1 MNLIIK
7 DKDFKFRQTEFLE
20 LDTQALELPVSEHID
35 EIRQRVFH
43 SSIFLILSVCVI
55 FLNITPIV
63 QILEAPVQGIKFIQ
77 LSPGEY
83 FLSTVKI
90 AFYGGL
96 LFTLPFLISQI
107 IFYVLPGLTKSEKN
121 TIVPILLASVVLFG
135 LGLLFAYYILVPA
148 ALNFF
153 IGYSTDVIEPIWS
166 FDQYFD
172 FILFVFYSTGLS
184 FQVPIVQIILGLA
197 GIVSGKQMLE
207 LWRYVILA
215 STILSAVLTPST
227 DPITQIC
234 LAGAILFLY
243 FTGASILILYKK

>member
-1 MNLIIK
+1 MNLIVK
-7 DKDFKFRQTEFLE
+7 DKDFKFSKTDFGD
-20 LDTQALELPVSEHID
+20 LDSETLELPVSEHID
-35 EIRQRVFH
+35 EIRQRTFH
-43 SSIFLILSVCVI
+43 SLGFLIISVCVI
-55 FLNITPIV
+55 FLNITHIV

-90 AFYGGL
+90 AFYGGF
-96 LFTLPFLISQI
+96 LFTIPFLISQI
-107 IFYVLPGLTKSEKN
+107 IFYILPGLTNSEKDI
-121 TIVPILLASVVLFG
+121 IVPILLTSVLLFG
-135 LGLLFAYYILVPA
+135 GGLIFAYYVLIPA

-172 FILFVFYSTGLS
+172 FILFVFYSTGLA
-184 FQVPIVQIILGLA
+184 FQVPIFQIVLGLT
-197 GIVSGKQMLE
+197 GIITGKKMLE
-207 LWRYVILA
+207 LWRYVVLA
-215 STILSAVLTPST
+215 STVVSAVLTPST

-243 FTGASILILYKK
+243 LTGASILIFYKK

>member
-1 MNLIIK
+1 VNLIVK
-7 DKDFKFRQTEFLE
+7 NKDFKFSKTDFGD
-20 LDTQALELPVSEHID
+20 LDSETLELPVSEHID
-35 EIRQRVFH
+35 EIRQRTFH
-43 SSIFLILSVCVI
+43 SLGFLIVSVCVI
-55 FLNITPIV
+55 FLNITHIV

-90 AFYGGL
+90 AFYGGF
-96 LFTLPFLISQI
+96 LFTIPFLISQI
-107 IFYVLPGLTKSEKN
+107 IFYILPGLTKSEKDI
-121 TIVPILLASVVLFG
+121 IVPILLTSVLLFG
-135 LGLLFAYYILVPA
+135 GGLIFAYYVLIPA

-172 FILFVFYSTGLS
+172 FILFVFYSTGLA
-184 FQVPIVQIILGLA
+184 FQVPIFQIVLGLT
-197 GIVSGKQMLE
+197 GIITGKKMLE
-207 LWRYVILA
+207 LWRYVVLA
-215 STILSAVLTPST
+215 STVVSAVLTPST

-243 FTGASILILYKK
+243 LTGASILIFYNK

>member
-1 MNLIIK
+1 VDLIIK
-7 DKDFKFRQTEFLE
+7 DNDFQFLKTKSLG
-20 LDTQALELPVSEHID
+20 LDSEALELPVSEHID
-35 EIRQRVFH
+35 EIRQRGFH
-43 SSIFLILSVCVI
+43 SVVFLIIAISVI
-55 FLNITPIV
+55 FFNMTPIV
-63 QILEAPVQGIKFIQ
+63 QVLEAPVQGIKFIQ

-96 LFTLPFLISQI
+96 LFTIPFLISQI
-107 IFYVLPGLTKSEKN
+107 IFYVLPGLTKSEKDI
-121 TIVPILLASVVLFG
+121 IVPILLTSVILFSF
-135 LGLLFAYYILVPA
+135 GLLFAYYVLVPA

-184 FQVPIVQIILGLA
+184 FQVPIIQIILGLA
-197 GIVSGKQMLE
+197 GIITGKQMLE
-207 LWRYVILA
+207 LWRYVVLA
-215 STILSAVLTPST
+215 STIFSAVLTPST

-234 LAGAILFLY
+234 LASAILFLY

>member
-1 MNLIIK
+1 MDLTIK
-7 DKDFKFRQTEFLE
+7 DNDFKFRQIELLEF
-20 LDTQALELPVSEHID
+20 DSDALELPVSEHID

-43 SSIFLILSVCVI
+43 SALFLLITICVM
-55 FLNITPIV
+55 FLNITHIV

-77 LSPGEY
+77 LAPGEY

-96 LFTLPFLISQI
+96 LFTIPFLISQI
-107 IFYVLPGLTKSEKN
+107 IFYVLPGLTKAEKEI
-121 TIVPILLASVVLFG
+121 IVPILITSVLLFG

-153 IGYSTDVIEPIWS
+153 IGYSTEVIEPIWA

-172 FILFVFYSTGLS
+172 FILFLFYSTGLS
-184 FQVPIVQIILGLA
+184 FQVPILQIILGIA
-197 GIVSGKQMLE
+197 GIVTGKQMLE
-207 LWRYVILA
+207 LWRYVVLA
-215 STILSAVLTPST
+215 STIISAVLTPST

-234 LAGAILFLY
+234 LASAILFLY
-243 FTGASILILYKK
+243 LTGASILIAYKK

>member
-1 MNLIIK
+1 VNLIVK
-7 DKDFKFRQTEFLE
+7 DKDFKFSKTDFGD
-20 LDTQALELPVSEHID
+20 LDSETLELPVSEHID
-35 EIRQRVFH
+35 EIRQRTFH
-43 SSIFLILSVCVI
+43 SLGFLVVSVCVI
-55 FLNITPIV
+55 FLNITHIV

-90 AFYGGL
+90 AFYGGF
-96 LFTLPFLISQI
+96 LFTIPFLISQI
-107 IFYVLPGLTKSEKN
+107 IFYILPGLTKSEKDI
-121 TIVPILLASVVLFG
+121 IVPILLTSV
-135 LGLLFAYYILVPA
+135 LLFAGGLIFAYYVLIPA

-172 FILFVFYSTGLS
+172 FILFVFYSTGLA
-184 FQVPIVQIILGLA
+184 FQVPIFQIVLGIT
-197 GIVSGKQMLE
+197 GIIIGKKMLE
-207 LWRYVILA
+207 LWRYVVLA
-215 STILSAVLTPST
+215 STVFSAVLTPST

-243 FTGASILILYKK
+243 LTGASILIFYKK

>member
-1 MNLIIK
+1 VNLIIK
-7 DKDFKFRQTEFLE
+7 DKDFKFRQTEFFE
-20 LDTQALELPVSEHID
+20 MDSEALELPVSEHID

-43 SSIFLILSVCVI
+43 SGGFLILSICVI
-55 FLNITPIV
+55 FFNITHIV
-63 QILEAPVQGIKFIQ
+63 EILEAPVQGIKFIQ

-107 IFYVLPGLTKSEKN
+107 IFYVLPGLTKSEKSI
-121 TIVPILLASVVLFG
+121 IVPILITSVVLFG
-135 LGLLFAYYILVPA
+135 LGLLFAYYILIPA

-153 IGYSTDVIEPIWS
+153 IGYSIDVIEPIWS

-184 FQVPIVQIILGLA
+184 FQVPIIQIILGLA
-197 GIVSGKQMLE
+197 GIVSGKQMLM
-207 LWRYVILA
+207 LWRYVVLA
-215 STILSAVLTPST
+215 STIISAVLTPST
-227 DPITQIC
+227 DPITQLC
-234 LAGAILFLY
+234 LASAILFLY
-243 FTGASILILYKK
+243 FTGASLLIFYKK

>member
-1 MNLIIK
+1 MNLIVK
-7 DKDFKFRQTEFLE
+7 DKDFKFSKTDFGD
-20 LDTQALELPVSEHID
+20 LDSETLELPVSEHID
-35 EIRQRVFH
+35 EIRQRTFH
-43 SSIFLILSVCVI
+43 SLGFLIVSVCVI
-55 FLNITPIV
+55 FLNITHIV

-90 AFYGGL
+90 AFYGGF
-96 LFTLPFLISQI
+96 LFTIPFLISQI
-107 IFYVLPGLTKSEKN
+107 IFYILPGLTKSEKDI
-121 TIVPILLASVVLFG
+121 IVPILLTSVLLFG
-135 LGLLFAYYILVPA
+135 GGLIFAYYVLIPA

-172 FILFVFYSTGLS
+172 FILFVFYSTGLA
-184 FQVPIVQIILGLA
+184 FQVPIFQIVLGLT
-197 GIVSGKQMLE
+197 GIITGKKMLE
-207 LWRYVILA
+207 LWRYVVLA
-215 STILSAVLTPST
+215 STVVSAVLTPST

-243 FTGASILILYKK
+243 LTGASILIFYKK

>member
-1 MNLIIK
+1 MNLIVK
-7 DKDFKFRQTEFLE
+7 DKDFKFSKTDFGD
-20 LDTQALELPVSEHID
+20 LDSETLELPVSEHID
-35 EIRQRVFH
+35 EIRQRTFH
-43 SSIFLILSVCVI
+43 SLGFLIISVCVI
-55 FLNITPIV
+55 FLNITHIV

-90 AFYGGL
+90 AFYGGF
-96 LFTLPFLISQI
+96 LFTIPFLISQI
-107 IFYVLPGLTKSEKN
+107 IFYILPGLTKSEKDI
-121 TIVPILLASVVLFG
+121 IVPILLTSV
-135 LGLLFAYYILVPA
+135 LLFAGGLVFAYYVLIPA

-172 FILFVFYSTGLS
+172 FILFVFYSTGLA
-184 FQVPIVQIILGLA
+184 FQVPIFQIVLGLT
-197 GIVSGKQMLE
+197 GIITGKKMLE
-207 LWRYVILA
+207 LWRYVVLA
-215 STILSAVLTPST
+215 STVASAVLTPST

-243 FTGASILILYKK
+243 LTGASILIFYKK

>member
-1 MNLIIK
+1 VNLIVK
-7 DKDFKFRQTEFLE
+7 DKDFKFSKTDFGD
-20 LDTQALELPVSEHID
+20 LDSETLELPVSEHID
-35 EIRQRVFH
+35 EIRQRTFH
-43 SSIFLILSVCVI
+43 SFGFLIISVCVI
-55 FLNITPIV
+55 FLNITHIV

-90 AFYGGL
+90 AFYGGF
-96 LFTLPFLISQI
+96 LFTIPFLISQI
-107 IFYVLPGLTKSEKN
+107 IFYILPGLTKSEKDI
-121 TIVPILLASVVLFG
+121 IVPILLTSVLLFG
-135 LGLLFAYYILVPA
+135 GGLIFAYYVLIPA

-172 FILFVFYSTGLS
+172 FILFVFYSTGLA
-184 FQVPIVQIILGLA
+184 FQVPIFQIVLGLT
-197 GIVSGKQMLE
+197 GIITGKKMLE
-207 LWRYVILA
+207 LWRYVVLA
-215 STILSAVLTPST
+215 STVVSAVLTPST

-243 FTGASILILYKK
+243 LTGASILIFYKK